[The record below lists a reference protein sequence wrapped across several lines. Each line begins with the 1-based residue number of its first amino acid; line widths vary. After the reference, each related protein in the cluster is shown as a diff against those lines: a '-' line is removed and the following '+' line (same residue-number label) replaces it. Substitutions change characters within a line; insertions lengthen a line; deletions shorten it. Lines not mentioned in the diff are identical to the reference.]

1 MAHKQTQRPH
11 NVVLYD
17 IVLNFFSYFKI
28 KNIMY
33 VVNGIGNI
41 QIACLKWYFS

>member
-17 IVLNFFSYFKI
+17 IALSFFFLFQDQEH
-28 KNIMY
+28 Y
-33 VVNGIGNI
+33 VRS
-41 QIACLKWYFS
+41 KWYWEHTNYFFKVMF

>member
-17 IVLNFFSYFKI
+17 IVLSFFFYFKI

-33 VVNGIGNI
+33 VANGIGNI
-41 QIACLKWYFS
+41 QITYLKWCFS